1 MPSMRISL
9 CLVVLL
15 WAACGRGEP
24 ALPAPAPA
32 PAAPAA
38 AAAARATAQAD
49 ALARTAEAPASAA
62 RTVPPLGALA
72 HPAAELVVAIGDL
85 HGDLDATRRALRLAG
100 AIDAQD
106 RWIGARMVV
115 VQTGDIL
122 DRGDDER
129 AILELTD
136 RLRTDA
142 QKAGGAFLALSGNH
156 ELMNVAQDFRYVT
169 PAGFE
174 AFKPEG
180 GRDVAFRPGGA
191 WARRLAQRPI
201 MVQVGD
207 SVFVHGGVLPK
218 HVTYGLARMNDEV
231 VAWMLGQRAEPPA
244 PVIAEDGP
252 IWTRAY
258 SIESQPPDCEQL
270 GRALALLGARR
281 MVVGHTPQ
289 AHGITSACQER
300 VWRIDV
306 GMAHHYGGP
315 IAVLELR
322 GDAVKARTEA
332 LAPAR

>member
-1 MPSMRISL
+1 MGSMRISL
-9 CLVVLL
+9 WLVMSLL
-15 WAACGRGEP
+15 VACGRREP
-24 ALPAPAPA
+24 ARPTPA
-32 PAAPAA
+32 PAAAPAARELAQASSVPAA
-38 AAAARATAQAD
+38 ADAVAAADT
-49 ALARTAEAPASAA
+49 PAAS
-62 RTVPPLGALA
+62 VPPLGPLA

-106 RWIGARMVV
+106 QWVGARMVV

-136 RLRTDA
+136 RLRGDA
-142 QKAGGAFLALSGNH
+142 QKTGGAFLALSGNH

-169 PAGFE
+169 PGGFQ

-180 GRDVAFRPGGA
+180 GRDVAFKPGGS
-191 WARRLAQRPI
+191 WARRLAERPL
-201 MVQVGD
+201 VVKVGD

-218 HVTYGLARMNDEV
+218 HVTYGLARMNDELH
-231 VAWMLGQRAEPPA
+231 AWMLGQRAEPPA

-252 IWTRAY
+252 VWTRVY
-258 SIESQPPDCEQL
+258 SHEGQPADCEQL
-270 GRALALLGARR
+270 GRALALLGAKR

-289 AHGITSACQER
+289 AHGITSACDGR

-322 GDAVKARTEA
+322 GDSVKARTEA
-332 LAPAR
+332 LEPAR

>member
-1 MPSMRISL
+1 MPPMRISL
-9 CLVVLL
+9 TLVLSLL
-15 WAACGRGEP
+15 LACGRREP
-24 ALPAPAPA
+24 ARPTPA
-32 PAAPAA
+32 PAAAPT
-38 AAAARATAQAD
+38 ARATAQAA
-49 ALARTAEAPASAA
+49 ALAGAPEDPSGSAA
-62 RTVPPLGALA
+62 LKVAALGPLAY
-72 HPAAELVVAIGDL
+72 PAAELVVGIGDL
-85 HGDLDATRRALRLAG
+85 HGDLDAARRALRLAG

-106 RWIGARMVV
+106 RWIGERMVV

-136 RLRTDA
+136 RLRADA
-142 QKAGGAFLALSGNH
+142 QKSGGAFLALSGNH

-169 PAGFE
+169 PGGFD
-174 AFKPEG
+174 AFKSEG
-180 GRDVAFRPGGA
+180 GRDAAFRPGGS
-191 WARRLAQRPI
+191 WARRLAERPI

-231 VAWMLGQRAEPPA
+231 RAWMLGQRAEPPA
-244 PVIAEDGP
+244 PVIAQDGP

-258 SIESQPPDCEQL
+258 SIESQPADCEQL
-270 GRALALLGARR
+270 GRALALLGAKR

-306 GMAHHYGGP
+306 GMAHHYGGA

-332 LAPAR
+332 SEPAR